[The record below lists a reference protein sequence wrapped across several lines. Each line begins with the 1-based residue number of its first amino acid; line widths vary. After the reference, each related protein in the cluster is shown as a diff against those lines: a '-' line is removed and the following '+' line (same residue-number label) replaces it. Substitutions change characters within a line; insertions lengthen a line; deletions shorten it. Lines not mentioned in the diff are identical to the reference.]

1 MNILS
6 LENVSKNYGFRP
18 LFESVTL
25 GLEDRDKI
33 GIIGANG
40 SGKTTLLKIIA
51 GVEEPDTGRVTR
63 AKGKSLAYLSQN
75 PPYDENLTVLE
86 TIFASSSGIM
96 QTIRDYEDV
105 CHEVAAGRHD
115 AATLQ
120 RMSDLQH
127 ELEEGGGW
135 EIETNARS
143 VLTKLDITDTHAKMG
158 ALSGGQR
165 KRVALAHELIFKPD
179 ILILDEPTNH
189 LDADTI
195 EWLEDYL
202 RRYTGVL
209 LLVTHDRYFLDRVTD
224 RIFEIDRGAVQNFNG
239 NYAYYL
245 EKKAEQE
252 TLREV
257 EGHKREQLIKKELA
271 WLRRGAKARTRKSKH
286 RIEAAHALMAQPKE
300 QAKGEVDI
308 ATGSKRLGSKVIELN
323 GVSKSYGDNTLIED
337 FTYLVKRDDR
347 IGIIGANGSGKTTL
361 LDMITGRVAPDKG
374 EIEIGQTVHI
384 GYYDQESR
392 ALNDEQRVID
402 YIRDIAE
409 YVTTNEG
416 VQITAGKMLERFL
429 FTPAQQYAVIGNLSG
444 GERRRL
450 YLLRILMGSPNVLL
464 LDEPTN
470 DLDIPTLIA
479 LEQYLDDFPG
489 ALIVV
494 SHDRYFLDRTIDKV
508 FRFTQGGNVREYAGD
523 YTAYLEAELASPSRT
538 TPSDQSGGHPSSNQE
553 ASRAPNSPPV
563 SGASADGVVSSDS
576 PPVLGG
582 VAATSADGVVS
593 SESPPVLG
601 GVAAASADGVVPVAG
616 TRAPN
621 PKAKKLTFKENRELE
636 ALESRIAET
645 ESRLPEIE
653 NELAASATDAARVH
667 ELFLEQQRL
676 NSQLE
681 IDLTRWTELAE
692 RVDG

>member
-1 MNILS
+1 MNIVS
-6 LENVSKNYGFRP
+6 LENVSKNFGIKP
-18 LFESVTL
+18 LFENVTL

-40 SGKTTLLKIIA
+40 SGKTTLLRVIA
-51 GVEEPDTGRVTR
+51 GLEEPDTGRVVR

-75 PPYDENLTVLE
+75 PPFDDNLTVLE
-86 TIFASSSGIM
+86 TIFASSGGVM
-96 QTIRDYEDV
+96 QTILDYENV
-105 CHEVAAGRHD
+105 CHELAAGDYSSRV
-115 AATLQ
+115 LE

-127 ELEEGGGW
+127 ELETNGGW
-135 EIETNARS
+135 EIETNARA
-143 VLTKLDITDTHAKMG
+143 VLTRLEIHDTAAKMG
-158 ALSGGQR
+158 TLSGGQR

-224 RIFEIDRGAVQNFNG
+224 RIFEVDRGTVQNFAG

-245 EKKAEQE
+245 EKKAEQD

-286 RIEAAHALMAQPKE
+286 RIEAAHTLMAIPKE

-308 ATGSKRLGSKVIELN
+308 AIGSKRLGSKVIEIN
-323 GVSKSYGDNTLIED
+323 DVSKSYGDNVLINRLS
-337 FTYLVKRDDR
+337 YLLKRDDR

-361 LDMITGRVAPDKG
+361 LDMLTGRVPPDSG
-374 EIEIGQTVHI
+374 EIEMGSTVHI

-392 ALNDEQRVID
+392 ALNDDQRVLD
-402 YIRDIAE
+402 YIRDVAE
-409 YVTTNEG
+409 YVTTTDG

-429 FTPAQQYAVIGNLSG
+429 FSPAAQYSIIGNLSG

-479 LEQYLDDFPG
+479 LEEYLDDFAG

-494 SHDRYFLDRTIDKV
+494 SHDRYFLDRTVDNI
-508 FRFTQGGNVREYAGD
+508 FRFEPGGEVREYAGD
-523 YTAYLEAELASPSRT
+523 YSAYLEYREREQADVRTGSDSDRVPLPAKPESNTAAAARTDRPVSKKLSFKELREFESIEARIASAELRLPAIERDLS
-538 TPSDQSGGHPSSNQE
+538 
-553 ASRAPNSPPV
+553 
-563 SGASADGVVSSDS
+563 
-576 PPVLGG
+576 
-582 VAATSADGVVS
+582 
-593 SESPPVLG
+593 
-601 GVAAASADGVVPVAG
+601 AAASDAG
-616 TRAPN
+616 RV
-621 PKAKKLTFKENRELE
+621 
-636 ALESRIAET
+636 
-645 ESRLPEIE
+645 
-653 NELAASATDAARVH
+653 NEL
-667 ELFLEQQRL
+667 FNEQQQL
-676 NSQLE
+676 NAQME
-681 IDLTRWTELAE
+681 KDVERWAELAE
-692 RVDG
+692 RMEAAGQSAAS